1 MENNNLTS
9 ADFDFTNF
17 ANKLRDLRHFNKKTQ
32 KEIAS
37 NLNISVTCY
46 AGYEQGYRC
55 PNLETLSKIANYFN
69 ISTDFLLGQ
78 ETTKQQEKIGKIE
91 TGYFFR
97 QYVGEG
103 KTEDGTEFE
112 LCLSASS
119 SAPIVICGKR
129 AFILS
134 WNDILNLAER
144 AGLFKTEG

>member
-1 MENNNLTS
+1 MNQTNNFKT
-9 ADFDFTNF
+9 
-17 ANKLRDLRHFNKKTQ
+17 ANAQ
-32 KEIAS
+32 
-37 NLNISVTCY
+37 
-46 AGYEQGYRC
+46 
-55 PNLETLSKIANYFN
+55 P
-69 ISTDFLLGQ
+69 Q
-78 ETTKQQEKIGKIE
+78 ETIGKIE

-103 KTEDGTEFE
+103 KTEDGIKFE

-144 AGLFKTEG
+144 AGLFKTEEQGNGKSFSKDV